1 MIMTFCRS
9 HVFSAGE
16 FILELRGLMDQDRQM
31 LRADIILRI
40 AEKQG
45 DQRYFAAGAFTVEAN
60 GGLGMDQLF
69 LLSCHLTLF

>member
-1 MIMTFCRS
+1 
-9 HVFSAGE
+9 
-16 FILELRGLMDQDRQM
+16 
-31 LRADIILRI
+31 LRI